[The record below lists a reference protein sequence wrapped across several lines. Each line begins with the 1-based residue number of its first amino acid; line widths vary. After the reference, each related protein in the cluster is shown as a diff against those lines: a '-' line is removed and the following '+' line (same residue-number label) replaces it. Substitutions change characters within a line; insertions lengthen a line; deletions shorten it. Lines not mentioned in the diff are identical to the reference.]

1 MALVKGEKI
10 RQEIFVWLA
19 IFSKSELTQLRKFL
33 DSPFFN
39 QTLELVALYEILSKE
54 FKNGKDSPWRPQKIA
69 DQLYSKKEQAEARFN
84 QLYEHCSS

>member
-10 RQEIFVWLA
+10 RQEIFKWLA

-39 QTLELVALYEILSKE
+39 QTPELVALYEKLSKVR
-54 FKNGKDSPWRPQKIA
+54 N
-69 DQLYSKKEQAEARFN
+69 SKMAKTA
-84 QLYEHCSS
+84 LGSHKK